1 MNSTVWQSDE
11 LAKKWLAG
19 VRGAIPLQAERLGV
33 TVRLLAMNGRPVRRF
48 LDIGCGDG
56 VVGAAVL
63 SRWPDAHGVF
73 LDFSPAMLDAAR
85 AKLDTRHTFVH
96 DDYGDPA
103 WAARIA
109 ARGPFDAIVSGF
121 SIHHQEDDRK
131 RAIYREIFELLEPG
145 GMFVNIE
152 HVASATPWGSRC
164 FGEDFVDALYA
175 HHVAHGTTRTRQE
188 VADEFYNRPD
198 MAANR
203 LAPVEQQLG
212 WLRDIGYTDAD
223 CYSKHFELCVFG
235 GRKSATARE

>member
-1 MNSTVWQSDE
+1 MNATVWQSDA
-11 LAKKWLAG
+11 LARKWLSG
-19 VRGAIPLQAERLGV
+19 VRSAIPLQAERLGV

-48 LDIGCGDG
+48 LDLGCGDG

-63 SRWPDAHGVF
+63 SRWPDAQGVF

-109 ARGPFDAIVSGF
+109 AHGPFDAIVSGF

-131 RAIYREIFELLEPG
+131 HAIYREIFDLLEPG

-235 GRKSATARE
+235 GRKLATARE

>member
-1 MNSTVWQSDE
+1 MNATVWQSDA

-19 VRGAIPLQAERLGV
+19 VRGAIPLQAERLAV
-33 TVRLLAMNGRPVRRF
+33 TVRLLEMNGRPIERF

-63 SRWPDAHGVF
+63 SRWPDAQGAF

-85 AKLDTRHTFVH
+85 AKLDARHAFVH

-109 ARGPFDAIVSGF
+109 AHAPFDAIVSGF

-131 RAIYREIFELLEPG
+131 RAIYREIYDLLAPG

-152 HVASATPWGSRC
+152 HVASASPWGSRC

-175 HHVAHGTTRTRQE
+175 HHVANGSTRTRQQ

-203 LAPVEQQLG
+203 LAPVELQLG
-212 WLRDIGYTDAD
+212 WLRDIGFTDAD

-235 GRKSATARE
+235 GRKRSA